1 MCTIIQ
7 GIPVMVDPT
16 LSWEEIN
23 KIVTEII
30 QDWAWEGRNLGKI
43 ELLSDGQLIHIC
55 SYEKPSIKLIPL
67 KN

>member
-30 QDWAWEGRNLGKI
+30 EDWAWEGRNLGKI
-43 ELLSDGQLIHIC
+43 ELLSDGQFVHIC
-55 SYEKPSIKLIPL
+55 SYEKPSVKLVPL

>member
-1 MCTIIQ
+1 MCTTIQ
-7 GIPVMVDPT
+7 GIPVMVDST

-23 KIVTEII
+23 KIVAEII

-55 SYEKPSIKLIPL
+55 SYEKPSVKLVPL
-67 KN
+67 GN